1 MLESGGV
8 IISAVF
14 NMLLLFIFLFSI
26 EGQLC
31 GELILARHARPPN
44 FVTPQPTFS
53 RPHSMLNSILVVK
66 LNEDEKTWAEV

>member
-53 RPHSMLNSILVVK
+53 RQHYVK
-66 LNEDEKTWAEV
+66 LYEAEKTWAEV